1 MGAEVVRLLLKK
13 GEKPIVFSSI
23 PNTSRSADLGD
34 RVEGIAGD
42 LGNFSNVLDAVK
54 ITWPDVIYHMG
65 EMLTAPSEADPAA
78 PI

>member
-13 GEKPIVFSSI
+13 GEKPVVFSSI
-23 PNTSRSADLGD
+23 PNTSRSADLGES
-34 RVEGIAGD
+34 VEGMAGD

-54 ITWPDVIYHMG
+54 TTWPDVIYHMG
-65 EMLTAPSEADPAA
+65 GMLTAPSEADPAA